1 MTDERVQIVNKPAWL
16 QVSDGEVLI
25 PIATN
30 IPIELSPTSPVLPKI
45 PTMEQLPS
53 NETTYIQHQIDSL
66 RQELEKNI
74 IANNDFKNFSNKKLA
89 DERAIKNDSAE
100 ILFDKIRMLEK

>member
-30 IPIELSPTSPVLPKI
+30 IPTELSPTSPVLPKT

>member
-16 QVSDGEVLI
+16 EVSDGEVLI

-30 IPIELSPTSPVLPKI
+30 IPIELSPTSPVLPKTT
-45 PTMEQLPS
+45 TMEQLPS

>member
-16 QVSDGEVLI
+16 EVSDGEVLI

-30 IPIELSPTSPVLPKI
+30 IPIELSPTSPVLPKT
-45 PTMEQLPS
+45 PTMEELPS